1 MLKVVDVCLSTLK
14 FVPYW
19 LVLSKTLEILDTV
32 VFHNDDIKL
41 AYIDSNIVIFFN
53 DDMDINAV
61 GLNIN
66 LDDNDL

>member
-1 MLKVVDVCLSTLK
+1 M
-14 FVPYW
+14 
-19 LVLSKTLEILDTV
+19 SKTLEILDTV

-53 DDMDINAV
+53 DDMDINAA
-61 GLNIN
+61 GLNNIN